1 MNNSTNDRRSF
12 LKGAASASVMTAAS
26 YENILGANDRVRVGC
41 IGIGLIGKRH
51 LLDFLSQP
59 DCEVAA
65 ISEVYDP
72 RLTEGIETVA
82 EKQKTKPEG
91 FKDFRRMLDSKNI
104 DAVVVSTPDHW
115 HALMTILACA
125 AGKDVYV
132 EKPLTLFIDEGR
144 WMIEAEKRYKR
155 VVQVGTQQ
163 RSGKQYAECVDLIRN
178 QHIGEMRSARLTSFR
193 NISPGFT
200 KPVGE
205 KPLSESD
212 WQMWLGPAPYTK
224 FDANRCIYHFRWFWD
239 YSGGQTTNLMAH
251 NIDIVQWA
259 TGAKPKSV
267 AAMGGRYS
275 LTGLGETPDVVE
287 AIIEFPGFLTTWSC
301 REMSA
306 GQPGAGST
314 AFFGTKGMLRIERSG
329 MEVIPDR
336 LIPSENQIP
345 SFTAPR
351 AVTQNPEPRTQ
362 AIKREGFEQVRDQF
376 VPHVRNFLDSI
387 KSRKPPVSNLASS
400 QQTNITTHLVN
411 IAQKLKRTVN
421 WDAERET
428 IVGDKEAAKLMSKEY
443 RAPWDK
449 ELKAALSKTS

>member
-1 MNNSTNDRRSF
+1 MTQSNNDRRSF
-12 LKGAASASVMTAAS
+12 LKGAASASLMTAAS

-59 DCEVAA
+59 DCEIAA
-65 ISEVYDP
+65 ISELYDP
-72 RLTEGIETVA
+72 RLTEGIETAA

-91 FKDFRRMLDSKNI
+91 FKDFRRMLDSRNI

-200 KPVGE
+200 KPVGTQ
-205 KPLSESD
+205 PMSETD

-224 FDANRCIYHFRWFWD
+224 FDPNRCIYHFRWFWD

-275 LTGLGETPDVVE
+275 LTGLGETPDVIE

-314 AFFGTKGMLRIERSG
+314 SFFGTKGMLRIERSG
-329 MEVIPDR
+329 MEVIPDMR
-336 LIPSENQIP
+336 IPAENLIP

-351 AVTQNPEPRTQ
+351 TVTQNPQPRTQ

-387 KSRKPPVSNLASS
+387 KSRQPTVSNLQTS

-411 IAQKLKRTVN
+411 IAQKLKRTIN
-421 WDAERET
+421 WDADRET
-428 IVGDKEAAKLMSKEY
+428 IIGDKEAARLMSKEY

-449 ELKAALSKTS
+449 ELKAALSKIN